1 MANEQLTKLKGGML
15 RYRYA
20 IDDSG
25 EVAFDFNTLAEVGEP
40 YQQWFKEEIQRRGWT
55 IEFGRD
61 LEEKPYVAD
70 FVIGTKEPAERT
82 DLYLPRHRFKVGV
95 TYVGNKGDIRC
106 LIGIGKE
113 YAPHV
118 ATTDKT
124 WVAYELLTP
133 ELPNHQGR
141 RKCYSEAGL
150 PVYHCSLTA
159 FRFWARQV
167 ANAMEA
173 PAAIQ

>member
-1 MANEQLTKLKGGML
+1 MANEKLTKLKGGML

-40 YQQWFKEEIQRRGWT
+40 FQQWFMDEIQRRGWT
-55 IEFGRD
+55 VEFGRD

-70 FVIGTKEPAERT
+70 FVTGTKEPAERT
-82 DLYLPRHRFKVGV
+82 DLYLPRNSFKVGV
-95 TYVGNKGDIRC
+95 AYVGEKGDIRR
-106 LIGIGKE
+106 LIGIGHE
-113 YAPHV
+113 FSPPRFML
-118 ATTDKT
+118 DRM
-124 WVAYELLTP
+124 WVAYELLSP
-133 ELPNHQGR
+133 ELPNHKGR
-141 RKCYSEAGL
+141 RKGYSEAGF
-150 PVYHCSLTA
+150 PVYYCSLTA
-159 FRFWARQV
+159 FRFWARQI

>member
-55 IEFGRD
+55 VEFGRD

-82 DLYLPRHRFKVGV
+82 DLYLPRNSFKVGI
-95 TYVGNKGDIRC
+95 TYVGDKSDLRR
-106 LIGIGKE
+106 LVGIGRE
-113 YAPHV
+113 FAPHG

-133 ELPNHQGR
+133 ELPNHKGR

-150 PVYHCSLTA
+150 PVYHCSLNA
-159 FRFWARQV
+159 FRFWARRV